1 VSLKTTPLKLLRAL
15 QERRITF
22 SSDIFEED
30 GSQAEASLDKAAS
43 LDGYMAACEN
53 AFLRAA
59 LLQHLGH
66 ISETAHALG
75 ISRKSLW
82 EKMRKHAIASES
94 HLDGAK

>member
-1 VSLKTTPLKLLRAL
+1 MQNRLERACIVCSRNML
-15 QERRITF
+15 F

-30 GSQAEASLDKAAS
+30 GSQADAALDLGAP

-53 AFLRAA
+53 AFIRAA
-59 LLQHLGH
+59 LLQHQGH

-82 EKMRKHAIASES
+82 KKMRKHAIAAEPL
-94 HLDGAK
+94 H